1 MEFLFFGLG
10 RSPCAGAEIRNAK
23 SSPLYAFLVKEAGLG
38 EAWPILRVLGN
49 HIYIYVYLDLYRYPK
64 SYC

>member
-49 HIYIYVYLDLYRYPK
+49 HIYIYM
-64 SYC
+64 CI